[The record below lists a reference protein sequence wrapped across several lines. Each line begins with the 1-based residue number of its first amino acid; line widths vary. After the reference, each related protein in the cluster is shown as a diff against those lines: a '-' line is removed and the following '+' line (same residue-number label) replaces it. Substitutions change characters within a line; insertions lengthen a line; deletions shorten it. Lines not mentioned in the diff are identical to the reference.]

1 MASTSR
7 NTAPGSTLA
16 GAVRK
21 LSRPQIVWA
30 SLLLA
35 MTVMTGLLSVLT
47 GAPSPLTLTPAA
59 SVVDSADS
67 GSWLDEV
74 LAPASR
80 QQGPAW
86 DGIVIHHSASIQGSL
101 NSITR
106 QHELQGLAGL
116 GYHFIIG
123 NGNGAE
129 DGELLVGYRWQGQHP
144 GAHVAGPMSEQY
156 NSTKIGICLVG
167 DGDSRGFSQE
177 QMSTLMQLVR
187 GLQAEFG
194 IPDEAVELHRDV
206 APTSSPGRFFPL
218 ASFQN
223 GLLNAGV

>member
-7 NTAPGSTLA
+7 NQTASNSLG

-35 MTVMTGLLSVLT
+35 MTVMTGLLSLMT
-47 GAPSPLTLTPAA
+47 GSPSGLTLAPAA
-59 SVVDSADS
+59 TAVSSEPGD
-67 GSWLDEV
+67 WLGDV
-74 LAPASR
+74 LAPGDTTDR
-80 QQGPAW
+80 PTW

-101 NSITR
+101 DSITR

-129 DGELLVGYRWQGQHP
+129 DGELLVGYRWSQQLP
-144 GAHVAGPMSEQY
+144 GAHVAGPMSEAY
-156 NSTKIGICLVG
+156 NATKIGICLVG
-167 DGDSRGFSQE
+167 DGDSRAFTPE
-177 QMSTLMQLVR
+177 QVSTLMQIVR
-187 GLQAEFG
+187 GLQDEFG
-194 IPDEAVELHRDV
+194 IADEAVELHRDV
-206 APTSSPGRFFPL
+206 ASTSSPGRFFPQ
-218 ASFQN
+218 ASFEQS
-223 GLLNAGV
+223 LLHASR